1 MPPAIIDAANAH
13 RAALLARE
21 QATMQAMAQR
31 WLGVERSLT
40 TATEALALQM
50 ANGEEP
56 VTAEQLM
63 LSRRYQELRRQLNA
77 ELRRYNA
84 YAEQT
89 IEAGQRNMITDALT
103 HSQALITAAALEAQM
118 VIPFNRLPVSTVERM
133 AGLAGDGSPLMSV
146 LNDATAGAGDQ
157 LAQRL
162 VSGVALGQNPIE
174 VARQAIRN
182 GVGQSFTRIATIGRT
197 EMLRA
202 YRVTTLEQYQASR
215 VVTAY
220 RRLSARDERTCPACL
235 FADGQV
241 YELGESFDQHPN
253 CRCTLTPI
261 LRNVP
266 PVQYET
272 GQQWFTRQPEGTQ
285 LAILGRGRYDLWRR
299 GEASLDDMISRDWS
313 DTWGGSLRVTSVG
326 DLRNGRTWAGGG
338 PVAPMPVQAQ
348 PLNYRTFE
356 NGKAAKAWAQE
367 AFSDWKAALGDDR
380 ELALEQYASSA
391 YSQIN
396 HYLRFKDFELDAGGV
411 RRLQLLD
418 SALDSAR
425 MPESV
430 TAYRGFY
437 SQWYIENFD
446 RLTGTIVT
454 DEAFV
459 STSLDPAIAENFS
472 RAGFGSIFAEVRIP
486 ESAKAA
492 YISHIYSNEAEILI
506 ARGTQFRVISATVE
520 NNVNKLILEV
530 ISGN

>member
-21 QATMQAMAQR
+21 QATMQAMARR
-31 WLGVERSLT
+31 WLGVEQSLN
-40 TATEALALQM
+40 TATEVLAHQM
-50 ANGEEP
+50 ANGDEP
-56 VTAEQLM
+56 VTVSQLM
-63 LSRRYQELRRQLNA
+63 RSQRYQELRRQLNA

-84 YAEQT
+84 YADET
-89 IEAGQRNMITDALT
+89 ITNGQRNMITDALT

-118 VIPFNRLPVSTVERM
+118 AVQFNRLPVSTVERM
-133 AGLAGDGSPLMSV
+133 VGLAGDGSPLMSV
-146 LNDATAGAGDQ
+146 LNDATAGAGDA

-326 DLRNGRTWAGGG
+326 DLRSGRGRVWAGGG
-338 PVAPMPVQAQ
+338 PGAPTPVLRIPEWQPSMSRADAELWAANSAYKGDTYHVTPGVANERSIKENGFDLSKRKFGRMWGDGVYVGTDETTAEQYRGWTGQSARTLTIKVDVRNPAIF
-348 PLNYRTFE
+348 NANGRTFSQHHIVSE
-356 NGKAAKAWAQE
+356 VLGIDEKAAK
-367 AFSDWKAALGDDR
+367 SLGYDKATRSLVDLSTILKNHGYDALDIRG
-380 ELALEQYASSA
+380 AHSA
-391 YSQIN
+391 
-396 HYLRFKDFELDAGGV
+396 AGGNQMV
-411 RRLQLLD
+411 
-418 SALDSAR
+418 
-425 MPESV
+425 
-430 TAYRGFY
+430 
-437 SQWYIENFD
+437 IFD
-446 RLTGTIVT
+446 PKKV
-454 DEAFV
+454 V
-459 STSLDPAIAENFS
+459 
-472 RAGFGSIFAEVRIP
+472 
-486 ESAKAA
+486 
-492 YISHIYSNEAEILI
+492 
-506 ARGTQFRVISATVE
+506 VI
-520 NNVNKLILEV
+520 ND
-530 ISGN
+530 

>member
-21 QATMQAMAQR
+21 QATMQAMARR
-31 WLGVERSLT
+31 WLGVEQSLN
-40 TATEALALQM
+40 TATEVLAHQM
-50 ANGEEP
+50 ANGDEP
-56 VTAEQLM
+56 VTVSQLM
-63 LSRRYQELRRQLNA
+63 RSQRYQELRRQLNA

-84 YAEQT
+84 YADET
-89 IEAGQRNMITDALT
+89 ITAGQRNMITDALT

-133 AGLAGDGSPLMSV
+133 VGLAGDGSPLMSV
-146 LNDATAGAGDQ
+146 LNDATAGAGDA

-272 GQQWFTRQPEGTQ
+272 GQQWFTRQPESTQ

-299 GEASLDDMISRDWS
+299 GAATLDDMISRDWS
-313 DTWGGSLRVTSVG
+313 DTWGGSLRTTRVR
-326 DLRNGRTWAGGG
+326 DLG
-338 PVAPMPVQAQ
+338 
-348 PLNYRTFE
+348 
-356 NGKAAKAWAQE
+356 
-367 AFSDWKAALGDDR
+367 
-380 ELALEQYASSA
+380 
-391 YSQIN
+391 
-396 HYLRFKDFELDAGGV
+396 
-411 RRLQLLD
+411 
-418 SALDSAR
+418 
-425 MPESV
+425 
-430 TAYRGFY
+430 
-437 SQWYIENFD
+437 
-446 RLTGTIVT
+446 
-454 DEAFV
+454 
-459 STSLDPAIAENFS
+459 
-472 RAGFGSIFAEVRIP
+472 
-486 ESAKAA
+486 
-492 YISHIYSNEAEILI
+492 
-506 ARGTQFRVISATVE
+506 
-520 NNVNKLILEV
+520 
-530 ISGN
+530 